1 MDTKEHTQTE
11 GDGSACPEIKTWTDR
26 DRLIQKAPSP
36 FVQKERGKYMKLKV
50 NDIHKAY
57 GEEENRVEVLK
68 GINCQI
74 DEGQIC
80 VLLGP
85 SGSGKST
92 LLNIIGGIEKADG
105 GYIQIGNDSTA
116 NMSEKQLDI
125 YRRNNLGFVFQ
136 FYNLIPNL
144 TVKENIEVCEYLS
157 KSPLEIDD
165 LIKTLGLWEHKDK
178 FPNQLSGGQQQRCA
192 IGRALVKNPSV
203 LLCDE
208 PTGALDSNTSLEIL
222 ELIEE
227 INRKYHN
234 TIIIVTHN
242 EPIKQMAHKVLKIMD
257 GQIVNDYINDKVISA
272 KDIEW

>member
-1 MDTKEHTQTE
+1 
-11 GDGSACPEIKTWTDR
+11 
-26 DRLIQKAPSP
+26 
-36 FVQKERGKYMKLKV
+36 MKLVV
-50 NDIHKAY
+50 NDIHKSY
-57 GEEENRVEVLK
+57 GEGENKVEVLK
-68 GINCQI
+68 GINCEI
-74 DEGQIC
+74 DTGKIC

-92 LLNIIGGIEKADG
+92 LLNIIGGIEQADK
-105 GYIQIGNDSTA
+105 GYVQIGKDTTSDMN
-116 NMSEKQLDI
+116 EKQLDL
-125 YRRNNLGFVFQ
+125 YRRKNLGYVFQ
-136 FYNLIPNL
+136 FYNLISNL

-157 KSPLEIDD
+157 NSPLEIDE

-192 IGRALVKNPSV
+192 IGRALVKNPRV

-208 PTGALDSNTSLEIL
+208 PTGALDSKTSHEIL

-227 INRKYHN
+227 INKKYNN

-242 EPIKQMAHKVLKIMD
+242 EPIKQMAHKVMKIMD
-257 GQIVNDYINDKVISA
+257 GKIVNDYDNENIVSA